1 MEMEPELQIRIE
13 KALDNIRPYLAAD
26 GGNVRVLEISP
37 EGVLKIELLGSC
49 GTCPMSAMTLKAGIE
64 ESVIKAVPEVIK
76 VEAVSM

>member
-1 MEMEPELQIRIE
+1 MEPELQIRIE

-64 ESVIKAVPEVIK
+64 ESVIKAVPEIIK